1 MLPRPHA
8 PGPGQKREVK
18 ARHGGRHSPRMF
30 RSSFWNSSRC
40 CRRTCRASPPHRA
53 VCKGRTYRGPGWGA
67 APAAAPRLGEG
78 RGGRG
83 GRKRTC
89 RTVHRRTSSRLW
101 AAQACRQPRSDF
113 GFGSVPGSDR
123 RSRFMAAAAF
133 PPLPPIGGNGRHHGN
148 RESRGRGGARREDGG
163 RGGTNLIARRSDQSL
178 NQPRNT
184 PSSQRLQSLAP
195 GRAHKNHA
203 TP

>member
-78 RGGRG
+78 RWGRG

-123 RSRFMAAAAF
+123 RSRFMAAAAASWP
-133 PPLPPIGGNGRHHGN
+133 PPLSRLCRRLAGTAVTTATGN
-148 RESRGRGGARREDGG
+148 REAEGARAGKMEAAEGQ
-163 RGGTNLIARRSDQSL
+163 T
-178 NQPRNT
+178 
-184 PSSQRLQSLAP
+184 SSQ
-195 GRAHKNHA
+195 GEA
-203 TP
+203 TSH